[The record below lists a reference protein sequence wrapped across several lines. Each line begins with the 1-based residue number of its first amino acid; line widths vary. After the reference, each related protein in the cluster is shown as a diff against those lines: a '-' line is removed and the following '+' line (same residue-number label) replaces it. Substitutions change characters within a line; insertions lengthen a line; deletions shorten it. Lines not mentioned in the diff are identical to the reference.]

1 MDVDALEDEVGT
13 VETGRTNVL
22 VSSSVCVWL
31 VLSPTLPSTTTV
43 EVSNTVSVSISTA
56 GAVSTCVVLAATCAW
71 ELLSDEVVG
80 RMDILVAAPLA
91 GRCAAVKTRKGVVRM

>member
-1 MDVDALEDEVGT
+1 MWAYLVVDDGTVSDTDDVGNVADTGGDEEDDDSVADVDVDALEDEVGT

-31 VLSPTLPSTTTV
+31 VLSPILPSTTTV

-56 GAVSTCVVLAATCAW
+56 GAVSTCVVLSATCA
-71 ELLSDEVVG
+71 
-80 RMDILVAAPLA
+80 
-91 GRCAAVKTRKGVVRM
+91 